1 MTDYMYGS
9 QEKVVINNSLIDN
22 NSHQL
27 CHSDIGGHVLVEVFF
42 QRNINS
48 CKAFPQ
54 ERHPDESTRLPTRQP
69 GWEKDRTKKAGTT
82 FGQVGNFAFLCFMVL
97 ETSSKMESR
106 TTKSRIVH
114 QDITRKALRLF
125 ESVVTVET
133 KSICSRLLHA
143 TWISTGRISWLRCLW
158 WLCVAWALTEPPL
171 KLSLFKIQDAEFK
184 WV

>member
-82 FGQVGNFAFLCFMVL
+82 FGQVETLRFYASWHWKQVQRWKVEPPKAGLFTKTSPGKLCVYL
-97 ETSSKMESR
+97 S
-106 TTKSRIVH
+106 
-114 QDITRKALRLF
+114 QLWQLRL
-125 ESVVTVET
+125 
-133 KSICSRLLHA
+133 SRFAPGYYMPPGYPPGGYPGYAAYGGYAWL
-143 TWISTGRISWLRCLW
+143 GR
-158 WLCVAWALTEPPL
+158 
-171 KLSLFKIQDAEFK
+171 
-184 WV
+184 